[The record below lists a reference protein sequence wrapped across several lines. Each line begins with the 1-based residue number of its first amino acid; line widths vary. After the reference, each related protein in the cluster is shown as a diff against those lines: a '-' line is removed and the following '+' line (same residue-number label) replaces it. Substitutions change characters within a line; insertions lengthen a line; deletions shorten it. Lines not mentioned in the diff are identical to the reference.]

1 MSPGLLRR
9 PARTGLFL
17 ALGSAV
23 VLGAGV
29 VSARQSGRPSPAQK
43 IDQAYTQKILDST
56 PDKRILTELVD
67 HMPLP
72 ADPKIPSPLK
82 FFGYVPGENN
92 MLTYHKD
99 IVRYL
104 DALQKASPRVK
115 LWTIGQTEEGRD
127 MVACA
132 IADEAT
138 IRNLQHFKDITA
150 QLTDPRKTSD
160 AVARQLIAAGKPIYY
175 VSGSIHTP
183 ETGSPEMLT
192 ELAYRL
198 AIEESPF
205 IQEIRNNSIVVFTPA
220 SEVDGR
226 EKVVDGQRAVHA
238 GQTSPGLAYW
248 GHYVQH
254 DNNRD
259 GIGKG
264 LALTNNMLKSF
275 LDLHPTVFHDLHESV
290 DLLHVLDRDRSL

>member
-1 MSPGLLRR
+1 MLFAAGGIAMSPGLLRR

-138 IRNLQHFKDITA
+138 IRNLQHFKDITG

-198 AIEESPF
+198 AIEESPCSRRP
-205 IQEIRNNSIVVFTPA
+205 QRWTAGRRWWMA
-220 SEVDGR
+220 SARCTRGR
-226 EKVVDGQRAVHA
+226 RAQGSRTGA
-238 GQTSPGLAYW
+238 ITCSTTTIATASARASP
-248 GHYVQH
+248 
-254 DNNRD
+254 
-259 GIGKG
+259 
-264 LALTNNMLKSF
+264 
-275 LDLHPTVFHDLHESV
+275 
-290 DLLHVLDRDRSL
+290 

>member
-1 MSPGLLRR
+1 MSLGQSRR
-9 PARTGLFL
+9 VARASLVL
-17 ALGSAV
+17 AVGSAM
-23 VLGAGV
+23 VLGAGA
-29 VSARQSGRPSPAQK
+29 VSGRQAARPSPQK
-43 IDQAYTQKILDST
+43 IDEAYTKKILDST

-72 ADPKIPSPLK
+72 VDPRIPSPLK
-82 FFGYVPGENN
+82 FLGYVPGESN

-104 DALQKASPRVK
+104 EALQRATPRVK
-115 LWTIGQTEEGRD
+115 VWTIGQTEEGRD

-160 AVARQLIAAGKPIYY
+160 ALARQLIATGKPIYY

-183 ETGSPEMLT
+183 ETGSPEMLM

-205 IQEIRNNSIVVFTPA
+205 IQEIRNNAIVVLTPA

-226 EKVVDGQRAVHA
+226 EKVVDGQRAVQTGQAESRARVLGSLRAARQQSRWHRPGPRADQQHA
-238 GQTSPGLAYW
+238 E
-248 GHYVQH
+248 V
-254 DNNRD
+254 
-259 GIGKG
+259 
-264 LALTNNMLKSF
+264 
-275 LDLHPTVFHDLHESV
+275 VFGSAS
-290 DLLHVLDRDRSL
+290 DRVS